1 MSTAAVPTDY
11 TNRVLYSEE
20 VASFSSEVLAEM
32 DEHIAKY
39 PPERKRSA
47 LIPLLLLVVQRER
60 GYIDNAGVNFLAQ
73 KLELEVTDVWETA
86 TFYSMFNMRPIGR
99 YHIQIC
105 KTLSCKIMGE
115 PQITEHICNRL
126 GIHVGDTTPDEKFT
140 VSLVECL
147 GSCGT
152 APMMQI
158 GFDYHEDLTAEK
170 VNKILDS
177 LK

>member
-11 TNRVLYSEE
+11 TNRVKYTDEA
-20 VASFSSEVLAEM
+20 ASFSPEVLAEI
-32 DEHIAKY
+32 DAHVAKY

-47 LIPLLLLVVQRER
+47 LIPILLLVIQRER
-60 GYIDNAGVNFLAQ
+60 GYVDNAGVNFMARL
-73 KLELEVTDVWETA
+73 LEVEVTDIWETA
-86 TFYSMFNMRPIGR
+86 TFYSMFNMRPVGR
-99 YHIQIC
+99 HHLQIC

-126 GIHVGDTTPDEKFT
+126 GIHAGETTPDGEFT

-158 GFDYHEDLTAEK
+158 GFDYHEDLTVEK
-170 VNKILDS
+170 VDKLLDS

>member
-1 MSTAAVPTDY
+1 MASAVPTEY
-11 TNRVLYSEE
+11 TNQVVYSEE
-20 VASFSSEVLAEM
+20 VAEFSPEVIAEM
-32 DEHIAKY
+32 ESHLKKY

-60 GYIDNAGVNFLAQ
+60 GWVDNAGVNFLA
-73 KLELEVTDVWETA
+73 KFLELEVTDVWETA
-86 TFYSMFNMRPIGR
+86 TFYSMFNLRPVGR
-99 YHIQIC
+99 HHLQIC

-115 PQITEHICNRL
+115 PEITEHVCNKL
-126 GIHVGDTTPDEKFT
+126 GIHAGETTPDGKFT

-158 GFDYHEDLTAEK
+158 GFDYYEDLTVEK
-170 VNKILDS
+170 VDKLLDS